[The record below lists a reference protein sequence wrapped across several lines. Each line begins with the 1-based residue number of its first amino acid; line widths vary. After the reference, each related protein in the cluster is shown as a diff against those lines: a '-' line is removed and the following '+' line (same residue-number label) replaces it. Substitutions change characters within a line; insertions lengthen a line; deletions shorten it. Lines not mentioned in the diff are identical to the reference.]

1 MKHLIILL
9 FVLFQTLFSIPF
21 TATDLHSLYR
31 LSSPATN
38 GEYVVFSVNKWD
50 ASTHDKYTNLK
61 YTHLATRKTFDLTP
75 PQNDVIDTNPVFSP
89 KFPDIVFFLSNRDGI
104 NQVYYIGFPP
114 LKDEQPVKLTDSLI
128 DVNNLKIKGLTLAF
142 TAEVYPDC
150 PDFKC
155 TVDLDAERAKRGS
168 NTYSVFDSLMVRH
181 WDKWD
186 NNKVSHVFVH
196 KLEALALSDK
206 TIPVLKSDPIDTIK
220 GLNTYSPVPPNG
232 GAEQYDISDDGNEL
246 VLTTNDRDFAEAWRT
261 DWKITYVRLGDNG
274 EAFNSKITE
283 DFVGRTQNPRF
294 SPDASKI
301 AFVAMNRKG
310 SESDA
315 LRLHV
320 FDKTTTQFYKID
332 HDFDRSI
339 DNLMWVDDHTLI
351 LLCADHGV
359 DKLFTV
365 SFESLDKP
373 AKISLLFDD
382 AISVISFTLISP
394 TTLLLERYSF
404 VRPNDL
410 WTLDLKSLAAI
421 QITNVN
427 KELLSSFEFTEP
439 ESFTFVSGGDKVDA
453 WIFKPINFNSKKK
466 YPLAFLI
473 HGGPESPWVQS
484 FSYRWNPELWVN
496 KGFAVL
502 MVNPH
507 GSPGQGQKFTDG
519 VINNWG
525 GQPYEDLMKA
535 VDEVGLRYE
544 WADIDNACACGKKK
558 KIII

>member
-1 MKHLIILL
+1 MKLTFLL
-9 FVLFQTLFSIPF
+9 LLLLPTLFSLPF

-31 LSSPATN
+31 LSSPTSN
-38 GEYVVFSVNKWD
+38 GEYTVFSLNKWD
-50 ASTHDKYTNLK
+50 ASTHNKYTNLK
-61 YTHLATRKTFDLTP
+61 YTHIATQKTFDLTP
-75 PQNDVIDTNPVFSP
+75 PQNGVVDTNPVFSSQ
-89 KFPDIVFFLSNRDGI
+89 FPDIVFFLSNRDGV

-114 LKDEQPVKLTDSLI
+114 TKEEQPVKLTNSLLDI
-128 DVNNLKIKGLTLAF
+128 ENLKIKGLSLAF
-142 TAEVYPDC
+142 TTEVYPDC

-155 TVDLDAERAKRGS
+155 TADLDAEKAKRGS

-186 NNKVSHVFVH
+186 NGKVSHVFVN
-196 KLEALALSDK
+196 KLEALVLPNK
-206 TIPVLKSDPIDTIK
+206 IVPVVNSAPVDTLK

-261 DWKITYVRLGDNG
+261 DWKITYVQLGNKGD
-274 EAFNSKITE
+274 AINSKITE
-283 DFVGRTQNPRF
+283 EFIGRTQNPRF

-301 AFVAMNRKG
+301 AFVAMNKKG

-320 FDKTTTQFYKID
+320 FDKTTRQFYKID

-359 DKLFTV
+359 DKLFV
-365 SFESLDKP
+365 ISFESLDEP

-394 TTLLLERYSF
+394 STLLLERHSF

-410 WTLDLKSLAAI
+410 WTLDLKSLVAT
-421 QITNVN
+421 QITFVN
-427 KELLSSFEFTEP
+427 QELLSSFELTEP
-439 ESFTFVSGGDKVDA
+439 EPFLFDSGEDKVDA
-453 WIFKPINFNSKKK
+453 
-466 YPLAFLI
+466 
-473 HGGPESPWVQS
+473 
-484 FSYRWNPELWVN
+484 
-496 KGFAVL
+496 
-502 MVNPH
+502 
-507 GSPGQGQKFTDG
+507 
-519 VINNWG
+519 
-525 GQPYEDLMKA
+525 
-535 VDEVGLRYE
+535 
-544 WADIDNACACGKKK
+544 
-558 KIII
+558 